1 MSARDAFGPNLR
13 RIRIQR
19 GISLDTIARETKV
32 AVELWDALERNDF
45 SHWPTGL
52 FARAYIR
59 EYARIL
65 DLDPET
71 IVDEFCRY
79 FPHGDRRALKIVRE
93 QAKIVGHPFQGDG
106 DALPAGV
113 AVDRR
118 DPIAKHRAHTSSTLL
133 PIVNLFVRLRRA
145 FGKA

>member
-1 MSARDAFGPNLR
+1 MSVRDAFGPNLR

-32 AVELWDALERNDF
+32 PVELWDALEHNDF
-45 SHWPTGL
+45 SQWPTGL
-52 FARAYIR
+52 FARAYVR

-79 FPHGDRRALKIVRE
+79 FPHGDRRALKLVRE
-93 QAKIVGHPFQGDG
+93 QAKIVGHTFDGDG
-106 DALPAGV
+106 DLPPAGV
-113 AVDRR
+113 DVDRR
-118 DPIAKHRAHTSSTLL
+118 GSAARRPAPSSTTLL
-133 PIVNLFVRLRRA
+133 PIVNLFVRLRRT

>member
-32 AVELWDALERNDF
+32 PVDLWDALEHNDL
-45 SHWPTGL
+45 SRWPTGL
-52 FARAYIR
+52 FARSYIR
-59 EYARIL
+59 EYARLL

-71 IVDEFCRY
+71 TVDEFCRW
-79 FPHGDRRALKIVRE
+79 FPHGDRRALRIVRE
-93 QAKIVGHPFQGDG
+93 QAQIVGHPFEGDR
-106 DALPAGV
+106 DVPPAGV
-113 AVDRR
+113 DFDRR
-118 DPIAKHRAHTSSTLL
+118 DPIAASKHASSHLM

-145 FGKA
+145 FAGKA

>member
-106 DALPAGV
+106 DAPPAGV
-113 AVDRR
+113 GVDRR

>member
-32 AVELWDALERNDF
+32 PVELWDALEHNDF
-45 SHWPTGL
+45 SRWPTGL
-52 FARAYIR
+52 FARSYIR
-59 EYARIL
+59 DYARLL
-65 DLDPET
+65 DLDPDAT
-71 IVDEFCRY
+71 VDEFCRW

-93 QAKIVGHPFQGDG
+93 QAKIVGHPFEGDR
-106 DALPAGV
+106 DVPPAGV
-113 AVDRR
+113 DVDRR
-118 DPIAKHRAHTSSTLL
+118 DPTAKPKQALSHLL
-133 PIVNLFVRLRRA
+133 PIVNLFVRLRRT

>member
-32 AVELWDALERNDF
+32 AVALWDALERNDF

-52 FARAYIR
+52 FARAYVR
-59 EYARIL
+59 EYARLL

-79 FPHGDRRALKIVRE
+79 FPHGDRRALRIVRE
-93 QAKIVGHPFQGDG
+93 QAKIVGHSFEGDS
-106 DALPAGV
+106 DVPPVGV
-113 AVDRR
+113 DVDRR
-118 DPIAKHRAHTSSTLL
+118 GPDLRRKTHSSSTLL
-133 PIVNLFVRLRRA
+133 PIVNLFVRLRRT

>member
-1 MSARDAFGPNLR
+1 MSAREAFGPNLR

-19 GISLDTIARETKV
+19 GVSLDTIAHETKV
-32 AVELWDALERNDF
+32 AVELWDALEHNDL
-45 SHWPTGL
+45 SRWPTGL

-59 EYARIL
+59 EYARLL

-71 IVDEFCRY
+71 TVDEFCRW

-93 QAKIVGHPFQGDG
+93 QAKIVGHPFDG
-106 DALPAGV
+106 QADLPPAGV
-113 AVDRR
+113 DLDRR
-118 DPIAKHRAHTSSTLL
+118 DPTAKRSHSSSTLL